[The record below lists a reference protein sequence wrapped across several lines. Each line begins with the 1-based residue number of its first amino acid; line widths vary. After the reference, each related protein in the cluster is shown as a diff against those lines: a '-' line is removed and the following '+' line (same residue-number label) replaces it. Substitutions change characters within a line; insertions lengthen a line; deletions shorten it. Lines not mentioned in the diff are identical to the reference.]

1 MRSLI
6 KKGLHLNRM
15 HRNMDMLNFVER
27 RSKMKKLHILDK
39 ISLALIILN
48 VISSISFFAPAGTV
62 WSALLLGFIFYSFFL
77 MWISIPVGIV
87 LNLISVAK
95 KSKSIKSIWIN
106 ILMLII
112 FVLNIP
118 LYKYLFDCAMS
129 V

>member
-1 MRSLI
+1 
-6 KKGLHLNRM
+6 
-15 HRNMDMLNFVER
+15 
-27 RSKMKKLHILDK
+27 MKKLHILDK

-62 WSALLLGFIFYSFFL
+62 WSALLLGFIFYSLFL
-77 MWISIPVGIV
+77 MWMSIPVGIV
-87 LNLISVAK
+87 LNLISIAK

>member
-1 MRSLI
+1 MP
-6 KKGLHLNRM
+6 
-15 HRNMDMLNFVER
+15 RNKDMLNFVER

-77 MWISIPVGIV
+77 MWMSIPVGIV

-106 ILMLII
+106 IMMLII